1 MEITIEEFSKEP
13 NEFVVR
19 VDGRFTV
26 NTTWADSDSDLK
38 RWIQRIQKIYRKKI
52 RNRSLVV
59 GLCADRSLSY
69 ANGTGF
75 YSKLGRSLKDEP
87 YELIQICVERHCVLR
102 ALNSMGCLY
111 ENWFPKPLKDFL
123 HDNGVTVVG
132 VGIDKLGEKM
142 AKDYGW
148 LMPNRAVELRDLA
161 AELRKGN
168 MQGTAN
174 NSSEDGD
181 QTSRIDIRRFGLARL
196 ARVVLGEEVNFV
208 KPVKITWCNSN
219 SQWNPYE
226 PVRLTNDMIKYASVE
241 AFLTSYMGTTLL
253 DNRNNH

>member
-13 NEFVVR
+13 NEFIVR

-38 RWIQRIQKIYRKKI
+38 RWIQRIQKIYR
-52 RNRSLVV
+52 
-59 GLCADRSLSY
+59 
-69 ANGTGF
+69 
-75 YSKLGRSLKDEP
+75 RSLKDEP

-181 QTSRIDIRRFGLARL
+181 QTSKIDFRRFGLARL